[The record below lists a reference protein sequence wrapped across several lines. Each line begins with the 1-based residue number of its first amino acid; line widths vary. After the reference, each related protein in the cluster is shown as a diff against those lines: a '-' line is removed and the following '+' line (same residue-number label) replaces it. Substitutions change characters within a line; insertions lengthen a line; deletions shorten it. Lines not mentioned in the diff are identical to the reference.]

1 MSEYVSFPLSAT
13 DMPIDISFAFGD
25 EKPAG
30 KHGFLKVEGAYF
42 KFEDGTPG
50 RFWGTCL
57 NGAAC
62 FPEHDHAEKLA
73 ARLAKTGINIV
84 RLHQMDCEAAQPN
97 IFQYSRGQRL
107 ITTRKLDERSLDRMD
122 YLIHCLKKEGIY
134 IFMDLLVHR
143 QFKEAD
149 GVRNAKALSNGARPW
164 DLVDR
169 TMIDLQKEYAVQL
182 MTHVN
187 PYTGLAYTEEPAVA
201 MMDII
206 NESSLFCTLPLC
218 EPYAT
223 ELRQDFR
230 KWLDERN
237 IDYDAENCTLF
248 GVDKDAPLVR
258 YKVEKEKAYFDEM
271 YNHLKAIGVRAPICG
286 TNYIMH
292 AGLYESNSYQDFRDS
307 HAYFHRIWENSMWG
321 EFPEQKKL
329 ESFSTC
335 WRGDSGFSKL
345 FHMRSLDQ
353 PFFVSE
359 WNMTWP
365 NFYRAEGPIQ
375 HAALGC
381 LQGFAGF
388 AIHTYSYQ
396 ARQTDDMLLGK
407 ETPADAI
414 AGVAYR
420 EGIFS
425 CWNDPACYGLFYH
438 AALMTRRAD
447 VAEANRT
454 IGIKVNAERSRE
466 RAEFLNKDLPDSQ
479 DWYLEKRFDRMAPCY
494 YGLTEVSKVGNY
506 IDEVPEGV
514 DEVYEE
520 PQWTID
526 TTKREVLSDN
536 GQMYR
541 SWEKECGWVDSDRTK
556 CAYGFLEKNGTIE
569 LNGLSIDCRTD
580 FGTIAL
586 SSLTDE
592 PLDKTDNILLT
603 TVGRA
608 YNKDAKFEDWQM
620 VERGTNPTQIEVI
633 HATIKLKTDKKDMKV
648 YSITPEGNHYGTVAS
663 TWEDGV
669 LTFTVGE
676 HWRSMYYL
684 IQES

>member
-1 MSEYVSFPLSAT
+1 MSEYVSFPMSAI

-30 KHGFLKVEGAYF
+30 KHGFLKVDGAYF
-42 KFEDGTPG
+42 KFEDGAPG

-57 NGAAC
+57 NGSAC

-73 ARLAKTGINIV
+73 SRLAKMGINIV
-84 RLHQMDCEAAQPN
+84 RLHQMDGDYAAPN
-97 IFQYSRGQRL
+97 LFRCDSARRL
-107 ITTRKLDERSLDRMD
+107 QNTRQLDPKSMDRLD
-122 YLIHCLKKEGIY
+122 YFIYCLKQEGIY
-134 IFMDLLVHR
+134 IFMDLLVSR
-143 QFKEAD
+143 NFKEGD
-149 GVRNAKALSNGARPW
+149 GVRNAKRLADAARPW
-164 DLVDR
+164 SLIDR
-169 TMIDLQKEYAVQL
+169 RMIDLQKEFAQQL

-187 PYTGLAYTEEPAVA
+187 PYTGLAYIDEPAIA
-201 MMDII
+201 MMDIV
-206 NESSLFCTLPLC
+206 NENSLFCTRPLLD
-218 EPYAT
+218 PYAS
-223 ELRQDFR
+223 EMRADFR
-230 KWLDERN
+230 KWLDARN
-237 IDYDAENCTLF
+237 IDYDAENCVLL

-271 YNHLKAIGVRAPICG
+271 YEFLKQIGVKIPICG

-292 AGLYESNSYQDFRDS
+292 AGLYESNSYQDFRDN
-307 HAYFHRIWENSMWG
+307 HAYFHRMWENSIWG
-321 EFPEQKKL
+321 EFPEQKQL
-329 ESFSTC
+329 ESFSATSC
-335 WRGDSGFSKL
+335 GDSGFTKL

-365 NFYRAEGPIQ
+365 NYYRAEAPVL
-375 HAALGC
+375 HAALGS

-388 AIHTYSYQ
+388 TIHTYSYQ
-396 ARQTDDMLLGK
+396 ARQTNDMLLGK
-407 ETPADAI
+407 ETHADALS
-414 AGVAYR
+414 GVAYR
-420 EGIFS
+420 EGIYS
-425 CWNDPACYGLFYH
+425 AWNDPACFGLFYH
-438 AALMTRRAD
+438 AALVMRRAD
-447 VAEANRT
+447 VAEANKT

-466 RAEFLNKDLPDSQ
+466 RAPFLKEGMPDRL

-526 TTKREVLSDN
+526 MSKKEVLSDN

-541 SWEKECGWVDSDRTK
+541 NWEDNYGWIDSERTK
-556 CAYGFLEKNGTIE
+556 CAYGFLEKNGEIK
-569 LNGLSIDCRTD
+569 LNGVSIDCKTD
-580 FGTIAL
+580 FATVAM

-592 PLDKTDNILLT
+592 AICDSDNILLT

-608 YNKDAKFEDWQM
+608 YNKDAVFEGFKM
-620 VERGTNPTQIEVI
+620 VERGTSPTQIEVI
-633 HATIKLKTDKKDMKV
+633 KATIKIKTSKKNLQV
-648 YSITPEGNHYGTVAS
+648 YSLTPEGMHYGTVAS
-663 TWEDGV
+663 TYEDGV